1 MGHMSVTMP
10 KNVKE
15 ERLRWV
21 KPIEDGEMR
30 LCDIAKVCPHSKR
43 SLERWCKVYREHDE
57 AGLQPRSTRP
67 KTQPNETPI
76 RIKERVLELRK
87 EKHQC
92 AQKIAWDLE
101 EEGIRI
107 DVRTIGKILK
117 VEGLT
122 RKYRVRRIT
131 YKYVKA
137 LLQPGELMEID
148 VKYVPHKLSG
158 RRYFQYTAIDV
169 ASRWRYLQ
177 VFDEQAKHH
186 AVKFLSEVRKR
197 FSHQIKAIK
206 TDNHSI
212 FTNRY
217 LGAHKSHSPY
227 PRLHF
232 LDAYCKQHN
241 IEHYLIDPGK
251 PAQNGTVERS
261 HRTDQEHFYD
271 RVTFHS
277 VNELKLKLRL
287 WNMYYN
293 DTRNIGLNG
302 QTPNQALTLTT
313 PPYVYT

>member
-1 MGHMSVTMP
+1 MGHMSITMP

-15 ERLRWV
+15 ERLRWI
-21 KPIEDGEMR
+21 KPVADGGIK
-30 LCDIAKVCPHSKR
+30 LCELAKVCPYSQR
-43 SLERWCKVYREHDE
+43 SLERWLKGYREHGE
-57 AGLQPRSTRP
+57 EGLRAKSTRP
-67 KTQPNETPI
+67 RTQPNETPI
-76 RIKERVLELRK
+76 RIKERVIEIRN
-87 EKHQC
+87 EKNQC
-92 AQKIAWDLE
+92 AQKITWDLAD
-101 EEGIRI
+101 EGISI

-117 VEGLT
+117 TEGLT
-122 RKYRVRRIT
+122 RKYRVRKIN

-137 LLQPGELMEID
+137 LLQPGELVEID
-148 VKYVPHKLSG
+148 VKYVPSKLSG

-197 FSHQIKAIK
+197 FRYPIKAIK

-217 LGAHKSHSPY
+217 CGAHKSHSPY
-227 PRLHF
+227 PRIHF
-232 LDAYCKQHN
+232 LDAYCKQHD

-277 VNELKLKLRL
+277 VSELKLKLRL

-293 DTRNIGLNG
+293 DTRHIGLNG
-302 QTPNQALTLTT
+302 QTPNEVLSLTK
-313 PPYVYT
+313 PPYVCT

>member
-10 KNVKE
+10 KNIKE
-15 ERLRWV
+15 ERLRWI
-21 KPIEDGEMR
+21 KPIVDGEVK
-30 LCDIAKVCPHSKR
+30 LSEAAKLCPHSQR
-43 SLERWCKVYREHDE
+43 SLERWLKAFREQGE
-57 AGLQPRSTRP
+57 AGLVPLTTRP

-76 RIKERVLELRK
+76 RIKERVIELRH

-92 AQKIAWDLE
+92 ARKIAWDLE
-101 EEGIRI
+101 EEGITI

-117 VEGLT
+117 TEGLT
-122 RKYRVRRIT
+122 RKYRVRKIT

-137 LLQPGELMEID
+137 TLQPGELIEID

-169 ASRWRYLQ
+169 ATRWRYLQ

-186 AVKFLSEVRKR
+186 AVKFLAEVRRR
-197 FSHQIKAIK
+197 FPDQIKAIK

-217 LGAHKSHSPY
+217 LGARRSHSPY
-227 PRLHF
+227 PRIHF
-232 LDAYCKQHN
+232 LDAYCRRHS

-261 HRTDQEHFYD
+261 HRTDQEHFYE
-271 RVTFHS
+271 RVTFCS
-277 VNELKLKLRL
+277 VSELKLKLDYGICTT
-287 WNMYYN
+287 M
-293 DTRNIGLNG
+293 
-302 QTPNQALTLTT
+302 TPAILG
-313 PPYVYT
+313 

>member
-10 KNVKE
+10 KDIKE

-21 KPIEDGEMR
+21 KPIADGEAK
-30 LCDIAKVCPHSKR
+30 LCEVAKVCPHSKR
-43 SLERWCKVYREHDE
+43 SLERWLKAYREQGE
-57 AGLQPRSTRP
+57 AGLVPTSTRP

-76 RIKERVLELRK
+76 RIKERVLEIRAD
-87 EKHQC
+87 KHQC
-92 AQKIAWDLE
+92 AQKIAWDLAD
-101 EEGIRI
+101 EGIAI

-117 VEGLT
+117 TEGLT
-122 RKYRVRRIT
+122 RRYRVRKIT

-137 LLQPGELMEID
+137 TLQPGELIEID
-148 VKYVPHKLSG
+148 VKYVPEKLSG

-169 ASRWRYLQ
+169 ATRWRYLQ

-186 AVKFLSEVRKR
+186 TVKFLGEVRRR
-197 FSHQIKAIK
+197 FPHQIQAIK

-217 LGAHKSHSPY
+217 LGAHKSHSLY
-227 PRLHF
+227 PRIHF
-232 LDAYCKQHN
+232 LDAYCKTHG

-271 RVTFHS
+271 RVTFRS
-277 VNELKLKLRL
+277 VSELNLKLRL

-293 DTRNIGLNG
+293 DTRHIGLHG
-302 QTPNQALTLTT
+302 QTPNQVLSLTR
-313 PPYVYT
+313 PPYVRA

>member
-21 KPIEDGEMR
+21 KPIADGEVK
-30 LCDIAKVCPHSKR
+30 LCDVVKLCPHSKR
-43 SLERWCKVYREHDE
+43 SLERWLKVYREHGE

-76 RIKERVLELRK
+76 RIKEKVLELRN

-92 AQKIAWDLE
+92 AQKIAWDLAA
-101 EEGIRI
+101 EGISI

-169 ASRWRYLQ
+169 ATRWRYLQ

-197 FSHQIKAIK
+197 FSNEIKAIK

-212 FTNRY
+212 FTNRH
-217 LGAHKSHSPY
+217 LGAYKSHSPY
-227 PRLHF
+227 PHIHF
-232 LDAYCKQHN
+232 LDVYCRQHN

-271 RVTFHS
+271 RVT
-277 VNELKLKLRL
+277 L
-287 WNMYYN
+287 
-293 DTRNIGLNG
+293 D
-302 QTPNQALTLTT
+302 
-313 PPYVYT
+313 